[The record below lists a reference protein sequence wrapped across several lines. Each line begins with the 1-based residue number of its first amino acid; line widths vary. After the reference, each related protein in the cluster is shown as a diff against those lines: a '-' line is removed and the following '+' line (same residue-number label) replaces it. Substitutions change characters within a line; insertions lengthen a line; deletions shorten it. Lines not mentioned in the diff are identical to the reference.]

1 MSCKFILF
9 GYQTSS
15 NLILLLNFIILL
27 MNYRIKNIHAR
38 EILDSRGNPTVEVDV
53 IIKNQIIGRAA
64 VPSGA
69 STGEFEAMELRDN
82 DKKRY
87 LGKGVLTAVNNI
99 NGEINRALIDIDVT
113 NQTELDQ
120 TMIELDGTD
129 NKSRLGAN
137 AILGVSMAATR
148 AAAKVTNSPLY
159 EYLSVNKKLLMP
171 VPMMNILNGGSH
183 ADNTVDIQEFM
194 IFPIGAKTFSE
205 ALRMGTE
212 IFHQLKLELSLKGL
226 STAVGDEGGFAPNLF
241 SNEQALQIILT
252 AIKNAG
258 YIAGEEIFIALDVAA
273 SELFNNSLYKLES
286 EGKTYS
292 SDEMINY
299 LKNLVNK
306 YPIVSIE
313 DGLDQSD
320 WAGWKKLNRIMGKN
334 IQIVGDDLTVTNI
347 HRLKRAIDEKS
358 MNSILIK
365 LNQIGTIT
373 ETIQAVEL
381 AKKVGYGVIISHRSG
396 ETEDTIIADFS
407 VAMGMGQIKTGSAS
421 RSDRVS
427 KYNQLLRIEE
437 KLGDRAKLATIELL
451 GKNI

>member
-1 MSCKFILF
+1 
-9 GYQTSS
+9 
-15 NLILLLNFIILL
+15 

-99 NGEINRALIDIDVT
+99 NGEINKALIDIDVT
-113 NQTELDQ
+113 NQAELDQ

-241 SNEQALQIILT
+241 SNEQAIQIILT

-320 WAGWKKLNRIMGKN
+320 WAGWKKLNRIIGKN

-437 KLGDRAKLATIELL
+437 KLGDKAKLATIELL

>member
-1 MSCKFILF
+1 
-9 GYQTSS
+9 
-15 NLILLLNFIILL
+15 

-99 NGEINRALIDIDVT
+99 NGEINKALINIDVT
-113 NQTELDQ
+113 SQTEIDQ
-120 TMIELDGTD
+120 IMIELDGTD

-137 AILGVSMAATR
+137 AILGASMAAAR

-437 KLGDRAKLATIELL
+437 KLGDKAKLATIDLL

>member
-1 MSCKFILF
+1 MSEISNPNRKSGLSVPYLAMESAYVIL
-9 GYQTSS
+9 
-15 NLILLLNFIILL
+15 
-27 MNYRIKNIHAR
+27 
-38 EILDSRGNPTVEVDV
+38 GNGVT
-53 IIKNQIIGRAA
+53 GRAA

-87 LGKGVLTAVNNI
+87 MGKGVLTAVNNI
-99 NGEINRALIDIDVT
+99 NSEINKILIGSNVADQKKID
-113 NQTELDQ
+113 QI
-120 TMIELDGTD
+120 MIDLDGTD

-137 AILGVSMAATR
+137 AILGVSMATAR
-148 AAAKVTNSPLY
+148 AAAKDNNCPLY

-194 IFPIGAKTFSE
+194 IFPFGAKTFSD
-205 ALRMGTE
+205 ALRIGTE
-212 IFHQLKLELSLKGL
+212 IFHQLKLELSLKEL
-226 STAVGDEGGFAPNLF
+226 NTAVGDEGGFAPNLG
-241 SNEQALQIILT
+241 SNEQALEIILI

-258 YIAGEEIFIALDVAA
+258 YIAGKEIFIALDVAA
-273 SELFNNSLYKLES
+273 SELFNNDLYNLKS
-286 EGKTYS
+286 EDKTYS
-292 SDEMINY
+292 SDEMISY
-299 LKNLVNK
+299 LKNLVDK
-306 YPIVSIE
+306 YPIISIE

-320 WAGWKKLNRIMGKN
+320 WEGWKNLNRVLGKN

-347 HRLKRAIDEKS
+347 HRLKRAINEKS

-373 ETIQAVEL
+373 ETVQAVEL
-381 AKKVGYGVIISHRSG
+381 AKKVGFGAIISHRSG

-437 KLGDRAKLATIELL
+437 KLGDKAKLASIDLL

>member
-1 MSCKFILF
+1 
-9 GYQTSS
+9 
-15 NLILLLNFIILL
+15 

-99 NGEINRALIDIDVT
+99 NGEINKALINIDVT
-113 NQTELDQ
+113 SQTEIDQ
-120 TMIELDGTD
+120 IMIELDGTD

-226 STAVGDEGGFAPNLF
+226 STAVGDEGGFAPNLV

-320 WAGWKKLNRIMGKN
+320 WSGWKKLNRIIGKN

-437 KLGDRAKLATIELL
+437 KLGDKAKLATIELL

>member
-1 MSCKFILF
+1 
-9 GYQTSS
+9 
-15 NLILLLNFIILL
+15 
-27 MNYRIKNIHAR
+27 MNSHIKNIISR
-38 EILDSRGNPTVEVDV
+38 EILDSRGNPTVEVDIV
-53 IIKNQIIGRAA
+53 LENNTMGRAA

-82 DKKRY
+82 DKTRY

-99 NGEINRALIDIDVT
+99 NDEINKSLIGIDV
-113 NQTELDQ
+113 NDQ
-120 TMIELDGTD
+120 LNIDEIMIELDGTD

-137 AILGVSMAATR
+137 ATLGVSMAASR
-148 AAAKVTNSPLY
+148 AAAKVNNCPLY
-159 EYLSVNKKLLMP
+159 EYLSINNNPLMP

-205 ALRMGTE
+205 ALRIGTE
-212 IFHQLKLELSLKGL
+212 VFHQLKSELSQNGL
-226 STAVGDEGGFAPNLF
+226 NTSVGDEGGFAPDLE
-241 SNEQALQIILT
+241 SNEQALEIIIT

-258 YIAGEEIFIALDVAA
+258 YTAGEEIFIALDVAA
-273 SELFNNSLYKLES
+273 SELFDNQLYNLKS
-286 EGKTYS
+286 ENKSYS
-292 SDEMINY
+292 SDEMIEY
-299 LKNLVNK
+299 LKTLVDK
-306 YPIVSIE
+306 YPIISIE

-320 WAGWKKLNRIMGKN
+320 WEGWKKLNSKIGKN

-381 AKKVGYGVIISHRSG
+381 AKKVGYGAIISHRSG

-437 KLGDRAKLATIELL
+437 ELGVGATLATMDLL
-451 GKNI
+451 GKNK

>member
-1 MSCKFILF
+1 
-9 GYQTSS
+9 
-15 NLILLLNFIILL
+15 

-437 KLGDRAKLATIELL
+437 KLGDKAKLATIELL

>member
-1 MSCKFILF
+1 
-9 GYQTSS
+9 
-15 NLILLLNFIILL
+15 
-27 MNYRIKNIHAR
+27 MNCRIKNIHAR

-437 KLGDRAKLATIELL
+437 KLGDKAKLATIELL

>member
-1 MSCKFILF
+1 
-9 GYQTSS
+9 
-15 NLILLLNFIILL
+15 

-396 ETEDTIIADFS
+396 ETEDTFIADLA
-407 VAMGMGQIKTGSAS
+407 VATNSGQIKTGSAS

-437 KLGDRAKLATIELL
+437 KLGDKAKLATLELL

>member
-1 MSCKFILF
+1 
-9 GYQTSS
+9 
-15 NLILLLNFIILL
+15 
-27 MNYRIKNIHAR
+27 MNSRIKNIHSR

-53 IIKNQIIGRAA
+53 ILGNGVTGRAA

-87 LGKGVLTAVNNI
+87 MGKGVLTAVNNI
-99 NGEINRALIDIDVT
+99 NSEINKILIGSNVADQKKID
-113 NQTELDQ
+113 QI
-120 TMIELDGTD
+120 MIDLDGTD

-137 AILGVSMAATR
+137 AILGVSMATAR
-148 AAAKVTNSPLY
+148 AAAKDNNCPLY

-194 IFPIGAKTFSE
+194 IFPFGAKTFSD

-212 IFHQLKLELSLKGL
+212 IFHQLKSELSLKQL
-226 STAVGDEGGFAPNLF
+226 NTAVGDEGGFAPNLG
-241 SNEQALQIILT
+241 SNEQALEIILI

-258 YIAGEEIFIALDVAA
+258 YIAGKEIFIALDVAA
-273 SELFNNSLYKLES
+273 SELFNNDLYNLKS
-286 EGKTYS
+286 EDKTYS
-292 SDEMINY
+292 SDEMISY
-299 LKNLVNK
+299 LKNLVDK
-306 YPIVSIE
+306 YPIISIE

-320 WAGWKKLNRIMGKN
+320 WEGWKNLNRVLGKN

-347 HRLKRAIDEKS
+347 HRLKRAINEKS

-373 ETIQAVEL
+373 ETVQAVEL
-381 AKKVGYGVIISHRSG
+381 AKKVGFGAIISHRSG

-437 KLGDRAKLATIELL
+437 KLGDKAKLASIDLL

>member
-1 MSCKFILF
+1 
-9 GYQTSS
+9 
-15 NLILLLNFIILL
+15 

-320 WAGWKKLNRIMGKN
+320 WGGWKKLNRILGKN

-451 GKNI
+451 GENI

>member
-1 MSCKFILF
+1 
-9 GYQTSS
+9 
-15 NLILLLNFIILL
+15 
-27 MNYRIKNIHAR
+27 MNSHIKNIISR
-38 EILDSRGNPTVEVDV
+38 EILDSRGNPTVEVD
-53 IIKNQIIGRAA
+53 IILENNTMGRAA

-82 DKKRY
+82 DKTRY
-87 LGKGVLTAVNNI
+87 IGKGVLTAVKNI
-99 NGEINRALIDIDVT
+99 NDEINKALVGVDVIDQLNID
-113 NQTELDQ
+113 DI
-120 TMIELDGTD
+120 MIELDGTD

-137 AILGVSMAATR
+137 AILGVSMAAAR
-148 AAAKVTNSPLY
+148 AAAKVNNCPLY
-159 EYLSVNKKLLMP
+159 EYLSINKNPLMP

-194 IFPIGAKTFSE
+194 IYPIGAKTFSE

-212 IFHQLKLELSLKGL
+212 VFHQLKSELLQKGL
-226 STAVGDEGGFAPNLF
+226 NTSVGDEGGFAPDLE
-241 SNEQALQIILT
+241 SNEQALEIIIT

-258 YIAGEEIFIALDVAA
+258 YTAGEEIFIALDVAA
-273 SELFNNSLYKLES
+273 SELFDNQLYNLAS
-286 EGKTYS
+286 EDKSYS
-292 SDEMINY
+292 SDEMIEY
-299 LKNLVNK
+299 LKILVDK
-306 YPIVSIE
+306 YPIISIE

-320 WAGWKKLNRIMGKN
+320 WDGWKKLNSKIGKN

-381 AKKVGYGVIISHRSG
+381 AKKVGYGAIISHRSG

-437 KLGDRAKLATIELL
+437 ELGVGATLATMDLL
-451 GKNI
+451 GKNK

>member
-1 MSCKFILF
+1 
-9 GYQTSS
+9 
-15 NLILLLNFIILL
+15 
-27 MNYRIKNIHAR
+27 MNSHIKNIISR
-38 EILDSRGNPTVEVDV
+38 EILDSRGNPTVEVDIV
-53 IIKNQIIGRAA
+53 LENNTMARAA

-69 STGEFEAMELRDN
+69 STGEYEAMELRDN
-82 DKKRY
+82 DKTRY
-87 LGKGVLTAVNNI
+87 IGKGVLTAVNNI
-99 NGEINRALIDIDVT
+99 NHEISKALIGVDVNDQINID
-113 NQTELDQ
+113 E

-137 AILGVSMAATR
+137 AILGVSMAACR
-148 AAAKVTNSPLY
+148 AAAKVNNCPLY
-159 EYLSVNKKLLMP
+159 EYLSIDNNPLMP

-205 ALRMGTE
+205 ALRIGTE
-212 IFHQLKLELSLKGL
+212 VFHQLKSELSQKGL
-226 STAVGDEGGFAPNLF
+226 NTSVGDEGGFAPDLE
-241 SNEQALQIILT
+241 SNEQALEIIIT

-258 YIAGEEIFIALDVAA
+258 YTAGEDIFIALDVAA
-273 SELFNNSLYKLES
+273 SELFDNQLYHLAS
-286 EGKTYS
+286 EDKYYS
-292 SDEMINY
+292 SDEMIGY
-299 LKNLVNK
+299 LKTLVDK
-306 YPIVSIE
+306 YPIISIE

-320 WAGWKKLNRIMGKN
+320 WQGWQKLNSKIGKN

-373 ETIQAVEL
+373 ETIQAVKL
-381 AKKVGYGVIISHRSG
+381 AKTVGYGAIISHRSG

-437 KLGDRAKLATIELL
+437 ELGNKAMLATMDLL
-451 GKNI
+451 GNNK

>member
-1 MSCKFILF
+1 
-9 GYQTSS
+9 
-15 NLILLLNFIILL
+15 

-226 STAVGDEGGFAPNLF
+226 STAVGDEGGFAPNLV
-241 SNEQALQIILT
+241 SNEQALEIILI

-258 YIAGEEIFIALDVAA
+258 YIAGKEIFIALDVAA
-273 SELFNNSLYKLES
+273 SELFNNDLYNLKS
-286 EGKTYS
+286 EDKTYS
-292 SDEMINY
+292 SDEMISY
-299 LKNLVNK
+299 LKNLVDK
-306 YPIVSIE
+306 YPIISIE

-320 WAGWKKLNRIMGKN
+320 WAGWKKLNRIIGKN

-437 KLGDRAKLATIELL
+437 KLGDKAKLATLELL

>member
-1 MSCKFILF
+1 
-9 GYQTSS
+9 
-15 NLILLLNFIILL
+15 
-27 MNYRIKNIHAR
+27 MNSHIKNIISR
-38 EILDSRGNPTVEVDV
+38 EILDSRGNPTVEVD
-53 IIKNQIIGRAA
+53 IILENNTMGRAA

-82 DKKRY
+82 DKTRY
-87 LGKGVLTAVNNI
+87 IGKGVLTAVNNI
-99 NGEINRALIDIDVT
+99 NDEINKALVGVDVIDQLNID
-113 NQTELDQ
+113 DI
-120 TMIELDGTD
+120 MIELDGTD

-137 AILGVSMAATR
+137 AILGVSMAAAR
-148 AAAKVTNSPLY
+148 AAAKVNNCPLY
-159 EYLSVNKKLLMP
+159 EYLSINKNPLMP

-194 IFPIGAKTFSE
+194 IYPIGAKTFSE
-205 ALRMGTE
+205 SLRMGTE
-212 IFHQLKLELSLKGL
+212 VFHQLKSELLQKGL
-226 STAVGDEGGFAPNLF
+226 NTSVGDEGGFAPDLE
-241 SNEQALQIILT
+241 SNEQALEIILT

-258 YIAGEEIFIALDVAA
+258 YTAGEEIFIALDVAA
-273 SELFNNSLYKLES
+273 SELFDNQLYNLAS
-286 EGKTYS
+286 EDKSYS
-292 SDEMINY
+292 SDEMIEY
-299 LKNLVNK
+299 LKILVDK
-306 YPIVSIE
+306 YPIISIE

-320 WAGWKKLNRIMGKN
+320 WEGWKKLNSKIGKN

-381 AKKVGYGVIISHRSG
+381 AKKVGYGAIISHRSG

-421 RSDRVS
+421 RSDRIA

-437 KLGDRAKLATIELL
+437 ELGNRATLATMDLL
-451 GKNI
+451 GKNK

>member
-1 MSCKFILF
+1 
-9 GYQTSS
+9 
-15 NLILLLNFIILL
+15 

-113 NQTELDQ
+113 NQTKLDQ

-320 WAGWKKLNRIMGKN
+320 WAGWKKLNGIMGKN

-427 KYNQLLRIEE
+427 KYN
-437 KLGDRAKLATIELL
+437 
-451 GKNI
+451 

>member
-1 MSCKFILF
+1 
-9 GYQTSS
+9 
-15 NLILLLNFIILL
+15 

-313 DGLDQSD
+313 DGLHEDD
-320 WAGWKKLNRIMGKN
+320 WDGWSHMTAELGST

-347 HRLKRAIDEKS
+347 TRLQRAIDENS

-365 LNQIGTIT
+365 LNQIGTVT

-381 AKKVGYGVIISHRSG
+381 ARNAGFGAVISHRSG
-396 ETEDTIIADFS
+396 ETEDTTIADLS

-421 RSDRVS
+421 RTDRIC

-437 KLGDRAKLATIELL
+437 ELGSAATLANIGVL
-451 GKNI
+451 GKSK

>member
-1 MSCKFILF
+1 
-9 GYQTSS
+9 
-15 NLILLLNFIILL
+15 
-27 MNYRIKNIHAR
+27 MNSHIKNIISR
-38 EILDSRGNPTVEVDV
+38 EILDSRGNPTVEVD
-53 IIKNQIIGRAA
+53 IILENNTMGRAA

-82 DKKRY
+82 DKTRY
-87 LGKGVLTAVNNI
+87 IGKGVLTAVNNI
-99 NGEINRALIDIDVT
+99 NDEINKALVGVDVIDQLNID
-113 NQTELDQ
+113 EI
-120 TMIELDGTD
+120 MIELDGTD

-137 AILGVSMAATR
+137 ATLGVSMAAAR
-148 AAAKVTNSPLY
+148 AAAKVNNCPLY
-159 EYLSVNKKLLMP
+159 EYLSINKNPLMP

-194 IFPIGAKTFSE
+194 IYPIGAKTFSE
-205 ALRMGTE
+205 SLRMGTE
-212 IFHQLKLELSLKGL
+212 VFHQLKSELLQKGL
-226 STAVGDEGGFAPNLF
+226 NTSVGDEGGFAPDLE
-241 SNEQALQIILT
+241 SNEQALEIILT

-258 YIAGEEIFIALDVAA
+258 YTAGEEIFIALDVAA
-273 SELFNNSLYKLES
+273 SELFDNQLYNLAS
-286 EGKTYS
+286 EDKSYS
-292 SDEMINY
+292 SDEMIEY
-299 LKNLVNK
+299 LKILVDK
-306 YPIVSIE
+306 YPIISIE

-320 WAGWKKLNRIMGKN
+320 WEGWKKLNSKIGKN

-381 AKKVGYGVIISHRSG
+381 AKKVGYGAIISHRSG

-421 RSDRVS
+421 RSDRIA

-437 KLGDRAKLATIELL
+437 ELGNRATLATMDLL
-451 GKNI
+451 GKNK

>member
-1 MSCKFILF
+1 
-9 GYQTSS
+9 
-15 NLILLLNFIILL
+15 
-27 MNYRIKNIHAR
+27 MNSHIKNIFSR
-38 EILDSRGNPTVEVDV
+38 EILDSRGNPTVEVDIV
-53 IIKNQIIGRAA
+53 LENNTMGRAA

-69 STGEFEAMELRDN
+69 STGEFEAVELRDN
-82 DKKRY
+82 DKTRY

-99 NGEINRALIDIDVT
+99 NDEINKALIGADVNDQLNID
-113 NQTELDQ
+113 EI
-120 TMIELDGTD
+120 MIELDGTD

-137 AILGVSMAATR
+137 AILGVSMAASR
-148 AAAKVTNSPLY
+148 AAAKVNNCPLY
-159 EYLSVNKKLLMP
+159 EYLSINNNPLMP

-183 ADNTVDIQEFM
+183 AGNTVDIQEFM

-212 IFHQLKLELSLKGL
+212 VFHQLKSELSQNGL
-226 STAVGDEGGFAPNLF
+226 NTSVGDEGGFAPDLE
-241 SNEQALQIILT
+241 SNEQALEIIIT

-258 YIAGEEIFIALDVAA
+258 YIAGEEIFIALDIAA
-273 SELFNNSLYKLES
+273 SELFDNQLYHLAS
-286 EGKTYS
+286 ENKFYS
-292 SDEMINY
+292 SDEMVEY
-299 LKNLVNK
+299 LKTLVSK
-306 YPIVSIE
+306 YPIISIE

-320 WAGWKKLNRIMGKN
+320 WEGWKKLNSKIGKN

-381 AKKVGYGVIISHRSG
+381 AKKVGYGAIISHRSG

-437 KLGDRAKLATIELL
+437 ELGSGATLATIDLL
-451 GKNI
+451 GKNK